1 MCTDKKIETADE
13 LEFAVFCIEN
23 VAARL
28 HVHAETV
35 YKAFTGQ
42 SDILHGYIIPKYEIL
57 HTQSKDYIVNDILEL
72 MEERG
77 VKI

>member
-28 HVHAETV
+28 HVHAEAI

-42 SDILHGYIIPKYEIL
+42 SDILTAILFLNMKYFI
-57 HTQSKDYIVNDILEL
+57 
-72 MEERG
+72 RR
-77 VKI
+77 VKIIL

>member
-28 HVHAETV
+28 HVHAEAI

-42 SDILHGYIIPKYEIL
+42 SDILHGNMKYFI
-57 HTQSKDYIVNDILEL
+57 
-72 MEERG
+72 RR
-77 VKI
+77 VKIIL